1 MKPSMMIYSTHVEYI
16 SLWFLCIFTLSLRSE
31 WLPDWLS
38 KAYCISNSV
47 VNHNISHLQTL
58 CLYLLPAS
66 CIFNPSCSHFPSQQ
80 MWSCLFHLK
89 MAASEPN
96 YFLNWAIFLQTPD
109 FSLSAYHLQA
119 LYSSVTYDWI
129 FAPTLFSWRSLWPRN
144 NHIQQPIFKFHAPG
158 RPPSFETLTS
168 QLWSQLQGNAAVVN
182 CTGPKA
188 QKRPQVWL
196 NTLLYCL
203 KS

>member
-109 FSLSAYHLQA
+109 FLHHL
-119 LYSSVTYDWI
+119 YVCSN
-129 FAPTLFSWRSLWPRN
+129 LWPV
-144 NHIQQPIFKFHAPG
+144 HPTAKWVDPLECPQ
-158 RPPSFETLTS
+158 TS
-168 QLWSQLQGNAAVVN
+168 QIKHSPMPLNPLCCHDPLMMVYICIYHTIQLGD
-182 CTGPKA
+182 
-188 QKRPQVWL
+188 
-196 NTLLYCL
+196 
-203 KS
+203 